1 MAAGGTKPAHGG
13 SKHRTLFI
21 PEQSAQ
27 NTEYGIQSTEHGTR
41 SIERRIKI
49 NLTRLPCNRYNK
61 FAYMKKKLYLCSAK
75 TKRDEKAPV
84 HSVRAEPVRWR

>member
-1 MAAGGTKPAHGG
+1 MAAGGTKPARGERG
-13 SKHRTLFI
+13 HRTLFI

-27 NTEYGIQSTEHGTR
+27 NTEYGIQNTEYRAQNTEY
-41 SIERRIKI
+41 IL

-84 HSVRAEPVRWR
+84 HSVRAVPVRRR